1 MTHTAMRWHHPW
13 VKAAEDVLGHIAAIV
28 VGFVMMI
35 VGLGLGVTLVMLP
48 FGVVIGL
55 LGAAL
60 FVGGIFG
67 RFAPQERRP

>member
-1 MTHTAMRWHHPW
+1 MTHAATWWHHPW
-13 VKAAEDVLGHIAAIV
+13 VRATENVLGHIAVIL

-55 LGAAL
+55 VGAAI

-67 RFAPQERRP
+67 RFAPQDTHP